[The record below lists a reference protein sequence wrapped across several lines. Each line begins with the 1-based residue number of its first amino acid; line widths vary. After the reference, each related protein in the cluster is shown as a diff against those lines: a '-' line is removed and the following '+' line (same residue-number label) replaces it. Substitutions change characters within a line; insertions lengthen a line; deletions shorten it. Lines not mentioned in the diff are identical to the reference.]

1 MVADLDQRLAR
12 MQSLSSALLAHDFVR
27 NLPSAASTPSLPP
40 PPPRPAPTPSLA
52 PAAPP
57 PDDDRGRAV
66 MIAAI
71 VIVALAGVA
80 MIAWALLRGG
90 RA

>member
-1 MVADLDQRLAR
+1 

-40 PPPRPAPTPSLA
+40 PPPPPRPAPTSSLA
-52 PAAPP
+52 PAAPR